1 MKTILVPTDFSAN
14 ADNALTYACEINK
27 KLNVTIE
34 ILHSYYI
41 PVVVS
46 DGPVIPVSPDEIKK
60 AAVDGLNRAKSD
72 YEKKYKD
79 MLFNISAVIGAIDDE
94 MAVQFKEKSLCLYAK
109 FDGPIRVL
117 VDLNKA
123 GKQTTLARNV
133 WTDLCNQGERPVKV
147 ALWGLHPVAKLLASF
162 YIGLSGNKKCKF
174 FSTKEAAMKW
184 LKEKI

>member
-1 MKTILVPTDFSAN
+1 MKQTIIHEFYVGQHHHYLADDNIIYAN
-14 ADNALTYACEINK
+14 T
-27 KLNVTIE
+27 
-34 ILHSYYI
+34 
-41 PVVVS
+41 
-46 DGPVIPVSPDEIKK
+46 
-60 AAVDGLNRAKSD
+60 
-72 YEKKYKD
+72 
-79 MLFNISAVIGAIDDE
+79 IGAIDDE

-133 WTDLCNQGERPVKV
+133 WTDLCNQGERPVRV

-174 FSTKEAAMKW
+174 FSTKDAAMKW